1 MILMALSRK
10 TCIGQMT
17 GKDISGRLSG
27 TLAGDL
33 ISVMNGARMVR
44 VHDVAETVDTLK
56 VLGYINSIS

>member
-1 MILMALSRK
+1 
-10 TCIGQMT
+10 MT
-17 GKDISGRLSG
+17 DKDISGRLSG